1 LERPRYNPSGHRWR
15 AAVAANAIMFARRRG
30 VFGWILQEARES
42 CGQVQEWPVLERGRK
57 SPPSLLRSTAPTSA
71 HAPNHLASVPV
82 RPDFQDRDGNN
93 KPATWN
99 SSRSSKDESSPRSPT
114 VQQRHSLNRRR
125 KDPRNCLERNR
136 KGQTLRRQL
145 IPAQAA
151 W

>member
-1 LERPRYNPSGHRWR
+1 
-15 AAVAANAIMFARRRG
+15 
-30 VFGWILQEARES
+30 
-42 CGQVQEWPVLERGRK
+42 VQEWLVLERGRN
-57 SPPSLLRSTAPTSA
+57 SPPSLRRSTAPTSA

-114 VQQRHSLNRRR
+114 VQQRHSPNRRR
-125 KDPRNCLERNR
+125 KDPRTCLERNR
-136 KGQTLRRQL
+136 KGQTLRRHL